1 MTEEDIIRMN
11 MLIHGHDTDVKLLEL
26 NEKLVNLAVMLAT
39 TEDYEKTG
47 FKTVSVRPKLLLKES
62 KVFLRERFVLHK
74 VPYADEVMLKLKLH
88 GKIVRDESDLL
99 RLYNKVGI
107 MVDPFELP
115 VKFVNEPYYYGNV
128 SLLTNL
134 SDDEEF
140 LKKMKIFFKSI
151 DLGHKTNEM
160 TGVCYVHEIIHT
172 QVESLKGIVRDYY
185 NSEVLSIFMELLY
198 ANSRSSVLFKE
209 TLKNRIN
216 MFLTEFHSL
225 YNYLVD
231 ESCVVEDGKWHN
243 VIACKYIVSTLKAFK
258 MYDMYVREN
267 EFGKSNMLWL
277 IQKVFSGIKTLEE
290 ILIELGITY
299 ENSLEAEH
307 VANLIYRKNT

>member
-1 MTEEDIIRMN
+1 MTEDDIIRMN
-11 MLIHGHDTDVKLLEL
+11 MLIHGHDTDVQLLDL
-26 NEKLVNLAVMLAT
+26 NEKLVDLAVMLAT
-39 TEDYEKTG
+39 TEDYENTG
-47 FKTVSVRPKLLLKES
+47 FDAVSIKPRLVLKES

-88 GKIVRDESDLL
+88 GRIVSEEKDLL

-107 MVDPFELP
+107 KVDPFEIP
-115 VKFVNEPYYYGNV
+115 IRYVKEPYYYGNV

-140 LKKMKIFFKSI
+140 LKNMKLFFKSI
-151 DLGHKTNEM
+151 DLGHRTNEM
-160 TGVCYVHEIIHT
+160 TGVCYVHEIVHT
-172 QVESLKGIVRDYY
+172 QVESLKGIVREYY

-198 ANSRSSVLFKE
+198 ANSRSPELFKE

-225 YNYLVD
+225 YNYLTNKENTYD
-231 ESCVVEDGKWHN
+231 KWHN
-243 VIACKYIVSTLKAFK
+243 IISCKYIVSTLKAFK

-267 EFGKSNMLWL
+267 EFGKSNILWL
-277 IQKVFSGIKTLEE
+277 VQKVFSGIKSLED
-290 ILIELGITY
+290 ILDELGITY

-307 VANLIYRKNT
+307 IANLIYRKNIS